1 MASMNLAFDSVD
13 KGTAISQIK
22 VDPRLRIRD
31 SSGLDYVDTVLSG
44 DVQADKRGFVPSTA
58 WLFTGTPGAGKTTMA
73 LQLASSLAAQG
84 HSVLYNTGEESLA
97 QVKMCYER
105 LDLKGDFTVGSDV
118 FVDRPAGKEFKTR
131 IKQTLR
137 EHIVFLNK
145 RVKEANK
152 GVKSVADQRRLFLI
166 IDSLQCMNDGKY
178 GFAANSKTPIRVLE
192 ELTQL
197 CKSEF
202 MTLITIGQV
211 SKSGD
216 FKGDNTLLHMVDGHI
231 HLFIDQDEKSPT
243 AGCRILECRKNRF
256 GPSGI
261 AVPLQIG
268 RFGLSEDGKRGGVGP
283 AGVRGRKV

>member
-1 MASMNLAFDSVD
+1 MASMNLSFDSVS
-13 KGTAISQIK
+13 KGTTISEIK

-31 SSGLDYVDTVLSG
+31 SSGLSYVDTVLSG
-44 DVQADKRGFVPSTA
+44 DVSVDKRGFVPSTA

-73 LQLASSLAAQG
+73 MQLASSLAQQG
-84 HSVLYNTGEESLA
+84 HEVLYNTGEESLA

-105 LDLKGDFTVGSDV
+105 LALKGNFTVGSDV
-118 FVDRPAGKEFKTR
+118 FVDRPAGKEFKTKF
-131 IKQTLR
+131 KQTLR
-137 EHIVFLNK
+137 EHVQFLNK
-145 RVKEANK
+145 RLKETNK
-152 GVKSVADQRRLFLI
+152 GVKAVEDQRRLYLI
-166 IDSLQCMNDGKY
+166 VDSLQVMNDGKY
-178 GFAANSKTPIRVLE
+178 GFTSNSKTPIRVLE

-202 MTLITIGQV
+202 MTLIAIGQV
-211 SKSGD
+211 AKSGD
-216 FKGDNTLLHMVDGHI
+216 FKGDMTLLHMVDGHI

-261 AVPLQIG
+261 AAALEIG
-268 RFGLSEDGKRGGVGP
+268 RYGLSESGKRGGLGD